1 MKKITLS
8 NVKSFIRGHYNMYL
22 DKLGA
27 YPKHKQEQIL
37 YRISLC
43 SDCVTNKGCKHCGCP
58 PHKKV
63 YDDRSCNGG
72 ERFPD
77 MLSEVKWNKFKLD
90 NNITIDEKL

>member
-63 YDDRSCNGG
+63 YDSKSCNGG

-77 MLSEVKWNKFKLD
+77 MLSEVEWNKFKLD
-90 NNITIDEKL
+90 NKITVDE

>member
-1 MKKITLS
+1 MSEINIKNI
-8 NVKSFIRGHYNMYL
+8 KSFIRGHYNMYL

-37 YRISLC
+37 YRLSLC
-43 SDCVTNKGCKHCGCP
+43 EDCVTNKGCKHCGCD

-63 YDDRSCNGG
+63 YDDKSCNGG

-77 MLSEVKWNKFKLD
+77 MLSEVEWNKFKL
-90 NNITIDEKL
+90 NNKITIDE

>member
-37 YRISLC
+37 YRLSLC
-43 SDCVTNKGCKHCGCP
+43 KDCVDNKGCKYCGCP

-63 YDDRSCNGG
+63 YDDKSCNGG
-72 ERFPD
+72 KRFPD
-77 MLSEVKWNKFKLD
+77 MLSEVEWNKFKL
-90 NNITIDEKL
+90 NNKITIDE

>member
-1 MKKITLS
+1 MSEINIKNI
-8 NVKSFIRGHYNMYL
+8 KSFIRGHYNMYL

-63 YDDRSCNGG
+63 YDDKSCNNG

-77 MLSEVKWNKFKLD
+77 MLSEVEWNNFKI
-90 NNITIDEKL
+90 NNKINIDEEN

>member
-1 MKKITLS
+1 MIEINIK

-37 YRISLC
+37 YRLSLC
-43 SDCVTNKGCKHCGCP
+43 EDCVDNKGCKHCGCP

-63 YDDRSCNGG
+63 YDDKSCNGG

-77 MLSEVKWNKFKLD
+77 MLSEIEWNKFKI
-90 NNITIDEKL
+90 NNKITIDEKL

>member
-43 SDCVTNKGCKHCGCP
+43 SDCVTNKGCKHCSHTNVLLENTRPIQCYSLLEFDVSFC
-58 PHKKV
+58 H
-63 YDDRSCNGG
+63 
-72 ERFPD
+72 
-77 MLSEVKWNKFKLD
+77 LKFQIKYV
-90 NNITIDEKL
+90 

>member
-1 MKKITLS
+1 MSEINIKNI
-8 NVKSFIRGHYNMYL
+8 KSFIRGHYNMYL

-37 YRISLC
+37 YRLSLC
-43 SDCVTNKGCKHCGCP
+43 EDCVTNKGCKHCGCP

-63 YDDRSCNGG
+63 YDDKSCNNG

-77 MLSEVKWNKFKLD
+77 MLSEVEWNNFKI
-90 NNITIDEKL
+90 NNKINIDEEN